1 MIPILPELIQTGKK
15 YRYTFNMIIHT
26 WKSIIHKIQGRLSL
40 ITTLGQRYK
49 NNILWYV
56 SLLNTYTHA
65 RRDCYTGTDG
75 CNVKTKLSPALSRG
89 SNVFYNKYIRK
100 YRAAWDF
107 STQKRNVYSQYNG
120 SNLIFYGSQMIG
132 QCLFDFKFWYPNT
145 STCLLKNYRGVSS
158 LSKKLYWNCFLSRY
172 DTDKKEDTKCIS
184 FTQLFFQS
192 SKCWWWK
199 ERMPD
204 THLQIYGYFCL
215 LSEMVQ

>member
-1 MIPILPELIQTGKK
+1 MSPAFTYQHIKVWWNDKNRQMHTQVEKNRWIDRLLRKMIPILPELIQTGKK
-15 YRYTFNMIIHT
+15 YRYTFNMVIHT

-120 SNLIFYGSQMIG
+120 SN
-132 QCLFDFKFWYPNT
+132 
-145 STCLLKNYRGVSS
+145 
-158 LSKKLYWNCFLSRY
+158 
-172 DTDKKEDTKCIS
+172 
-184 FTQLFFQS
+184 
-192 SKCWWWK
+192 
-199 ERMPD
+199 
-204 THLQIYGYFCL
+204 
-215 LSEMVQ
+215 